1 MVQPC
6 TIRLAWRGRILFDTR
21 DQAASAGWLD
31 YNPAVIR
38 TVILFALAAVVG
50 SQLGCDRGQSVWGNE
65 QAQPAVSPVPVIVDV
80 QRAVAESIP
89 HRIPIVGTLHAA
101 EEAVISTRTAGILR
115 RTFVDVG
122 SAVKPDEPLAQVDT
136 LDYEVAVKQAQA
148 ALAEALAR
156 LGADSVPGEAFD
168 LHAVSA
174 VQRAEAQLENAR
186 FAFERLRNV
195 GAQGQ
200 SVAEQEMNDAATR
213 LRVAEADYRLALDE
227 TAALVATARERQALL
242 QMATQRLANT
252 KTKTPPIPTTLGRQG
267 ADQWVVAERLV
278 TEGQYLNIADQLYR
292 LIVSNPLK
300 LRSKVPERYAGEVR
314 VGQRVEIE
322 VVGGIAAP
330 QGQIV
335 RVSPVV
341 DPASRMFEI
350 EALIDNPE
358 DQVKPGAFAKG
369 AIAADPRPSL
379 YVPEQAIITAGG
391 ATRLFIVDNGV
402 ARSRNVRLGR
412 QLEGRIEVVSG
423 LSEGE
428 QFVSKG
434 ASNVADGAAVQ
445 LRTGI

>member
-1 MVQPC
+1 MSVE
-6 TIRLAWRGRILFDTR
+6 IER
-21 DQAASAGWLD
+21 AA
-31 YNPAVIR
+31 
-38 TVILFALAAVVG
+38 
-50 SQLGCDRGQSVWGNE
+50 
-65 QAQPAVSPVPVIVDV
+65 
-80 QRAVAESIP
+80 AESMP

-122 SAVKPDEPLAQVDT
+122 SVVRPDEPLAQVDT

-148 ALAEALAR
+148 ALAELLAR
-156 LGADSVPGEAFD
+156 LGTDSVPGESFD
-168 LHAVSA
+168 LHSVSA

-186 FAFERLRNV
+186 FAYERLRNV
-195 GAQGQ
+195 GARGQ

-213 LRVAEADYRLALDE
+213 LRVAEADYRLAVDE
-227 TAALVATARERQALL
+227 TAALVATARERQALH

-252 KTKTPPIPTTLGRQG
+252 TTKTPPIPTTLGRQG
-267 ADQWVVAERLV
+267 ADHWVVAERLV

-322 VVGGIAAP
+322 VVGGIAPP
-330 QGQIV
+330 QGEIV

-341 DPASRMFEI
+341 DPASRMFEV
-350 EALIDNPE
+350 EALIDNPK

-369 AIAADPRPSL
+369 FITADARPSL
-379 YVPEQAIITAGG
+379 YVPEQAVVTAGG
-391 ATRLFIVDNGV
+391 TTKLFVVDNGV
-402 ARSRNVRLGR
+402 ARIRNVRLGR
-412 QLEGRIEVVSG
+412 QLEGRVEVVSG

-428 QFVSKG
+428 HFVANG
-434 ASNVADGAAVQ
+434 AAGLADGAAVQ
-445 LRTGI
+445 PRTRT